1 MLRRIL
7 IVDDAMFM
15 RSTLKMMLRKKEYNI
30 VGEAQNGIEAIKQFR
45 TLKPDIVTLDIH
57 MPEMGGIDALTEI
70 MKINPK
76 AIVVMISAAGD
87 QKHVL
92 DAMQLGAKNFIIKPF
107 TEDKVFQV
115 FNKL

>member
-1 MLRRIL
+1 MRKIL

-15 RSTLKMMLRKKEYNI
+15 RSTLKMMLRKKDYNV
-30 VGEAQNGIEAIKQFR
+30 VGEAQNGIEAIKQFK

-76 AIVVMISAAGD
+76 VIVVMISAAGD